1 MHQRDLDPM
10 PRRASLQQFEDL
22 WDRCLRVI
30 DSGKD
35 DLAEPT
41 AGHKTSVPG
50 EQAVPGAEMGAD
62 LIERYKESG
71 RYYHTLDH
79 IEHCLGQFDR
89 VRAQCRQADAVELA
103 IWFHDAIYNFPA
115 YENEKLS
122 AAFFMEKS
130 ENLLATKFR
139 EDVADLVIATEHIRP
154 PEDADQRILVDVD
167 LSSFGLPWEQFAADG
182 KNIRQELHYLT
193 DPEFY
198 SGQIAFMKTLLARV
212 RIFNTEYFYE
222 NYEEKAREN
231 VQRYLSGLAERGF
244 VVDN

>member
-1 MHQRDLDPM
+1 M

-30 DSGKD
+30 DSGQIESGKKD
-35 DLAEPT
+35 DVVELT
-41 AGHKTSVPG
+41 ATPAANTGPRSETG
-50 EQAVPGAEMGAD
+50 RGAEMGAD

-130 ENLLATKFR
+130 ENLLATQFR
-139 EDVADLVIATEHIRP
+139 EDVAALVIATEHVRP
-154 PEDADQRILVDVD
+154 PQDPDQRILVDVD
-167 LSSFGLPWEQFAADG
+167 LSSFGLPWEQFASDG

-193 DPEFY
+193 DSEFY
-198 SGQIAFMKTLLARV
+198 AGQIAFMEALLTRV
-212 RIFNTEYFYE
+212 RIFNTEYFYD
-222 NYEEKAREN
+222 NYEEKARDN
-231 VQRYLSGLAERGF
+231 VQRYLAALAERGF
-244 VVDN
+244 VSSK